1 VEASALQAQAV
12 LARNRSGLG
21 VSLLRLRSDEQLVEL
36 FRSGHDE
43 AFRTIHDRY
52 RQRLFA
58 YTRQM
63 LPGARADAED
73 ALQDVFVRAYSG
85 LRANDRELTLRA
97 WLYRVAHNRCVDE
110 LRRPIPPAPE
120 VLGILRS
127 PTRDP
132 VVEAEQRD
140 SLRQLVR
147 DVRELPEQQRS
158 ALLMREL
165 AGMPYTDIAGA
176 LGTSVAAVKS
186 LLVRARVGLAQAAE
200 ARDTACAEIRE
211 ELVLAHDRGVRASGL
226 ARRHM
231 HECSSCRAFRTEI
244 RGVSRK
250 FAAMVAPIGP
260 VGMVAHLL
268 GFGGG
273 GGAAA
278 AGGGAGA
285 GAGTA
290 GAGAAGAGAAGAGAA
305 AAGGGVATAGASFVA
320 VGHVATLLAAAVV
333 TAGGAV
339 ELQRTLSAPVRH
351 AHVARH
357 ASPAPPATP
366 VSSPAASAPTGA
378 ATGAIYPAA
387 AGIAHSAAAST
398 HSAGA
403 KESKTVPARDRAS
416 GSVSEVSSTATAS
429 TSASGGSGLGDGS
442 ASGSAT
448 GVSTT
453 TGTGTGAPIP
463 LPGSTESVP
472 SGDDTS
478 PGTST
483 GDSTG
488 TPDGTSDG
496 TPSSPA
502 VSTTSD
508 PNATTSSAVGPSG
521 SPTTSGSAGTSS
533 NTVSGSSGSGGSG
546 SNWPL

>member
-1 VEASALQAQAV
+1 VEASALQAQAG

-21 VSLLRLRSDEQLVEL
+21 ISLLRLRSDEQLVEL
-36 FRSGHDE
+36 FRNGHDE

-120 VLGILRS
+120 VLGILRA

-132 VVEAEQRD
+132 VLEAEQRD

-147 DVRELPEQQRS
+147 DVRQLPEQQRS

-165 AGMPYTDIAGA
+165 GGMPYTDIAGA

-200 ARDTACAEIRE
+200 ARDTACVEIRE
-211 ELVLAHDRGVRASGL
+211 ELILAHDRGVRASGL

-231 HECSSCRAFRTEI
+231 HECASCRTFRTEI

-260 VGMVAHLL
+260 LGMVAHLL

-285 GAGTA
+285 GAG
-290 GAGAAGAGAAGAGAA
+290 AAGAGAA
-305 AAGGGVATAGASFVA
+305 AAGGGAATAGAGFVA

-339 ELQRTLSAPVRH
+339 ELQHTLSAPARHAHAVRH
-351 AHVARH
+351 ASRA
-357 ASPAPPATP
+357 PAPAP
-366 VSSPAASAPTGA
+366 VSSPTATAPTGA
-378 ATGAIYPAA
+378 ATDATNPAGAGMAR
-387 AGIAHSAAAST
+387 SAASAPRSPST
-398 HSAGA
+398 TQ
-403 KESKTVPARDRAS
+403 SKTAPARRTAR
-416 GSVSEVSSTATAS
+416 GSVSELSSTSTAS
-429 TSASGGSGLGDGS
+429 ASASGGSGLGDGS
-442 ASGSAT
+442 TSGGASG
-448 GVSTT
+448 VSST

-463 LPGSTESVP
+463 LPGSTGSVP

-478 PGTST
+478 PGTTT
-483 GDSTG
+483 GDPTG

-496 TPSSPA
+496 TTSVPP

-508 PNATTSSAVGPSG
+508 PNATTSSAGGASG

-533 NTVSGSSGSGGSG
+533 NTTSGSSGSGGSG